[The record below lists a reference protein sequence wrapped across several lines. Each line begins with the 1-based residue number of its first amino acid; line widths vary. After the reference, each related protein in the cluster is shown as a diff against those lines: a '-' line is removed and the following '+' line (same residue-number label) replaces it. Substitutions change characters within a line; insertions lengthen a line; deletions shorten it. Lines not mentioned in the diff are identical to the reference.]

1 MKRIPLPIILGI
13 CLSVIFFML
22 AKIASSYGLW
32 CVLGVF
38 LCVAISVIM
47 IICCSVSSPEEYDP
61 IFSSPISLEQVH
73 DIIDA
78 SMASMDSDTA
88 IGVAVYV
95 EVKDSASLRVAILD
109 REPGKRIVAV
119 WSSGSSG
126 KLYQDDYGK
135 TWRIWLQDVCKAE
148 RDKFDWGES

>member
-1 MKRIPLPIILGI
+1 MKHIPLPIILGI
-13 CLSVIFFML
+13 CLSVVLCIL

-47 IICCSVSSPEEYDP
+47 IICCSISSPEEYDP

-78 SMASMDSDTA
+78 SMDSDTT
-88 IGVAVYV
+88 IGAAVYV
-95 EVKDSASLRVAILD
+95 EVKDSVSLRVAILD

-119 WSSGSSG
+119 WSSGLGG